1 MCYILLQNVLRKIA
15 LETNTGNSPPSDRK
29 HLTRLNFL
37 CVYKIFEAKE
47 RPKGQKIP
55 DEFFLLLLVRVWCGV
70 WLFSRKLTQLKENG
84 PAVVS

>member
-1 MCYILLQNVLRKIA
+1 MFCVKIA

-55 DEFFLLLLVRVWCGV
+55 DEVFCCYLWGFGLGFGFFLE
-70 WLFSRKLTQLKENG
+70 S
-84 PAVVS
+84 SHS